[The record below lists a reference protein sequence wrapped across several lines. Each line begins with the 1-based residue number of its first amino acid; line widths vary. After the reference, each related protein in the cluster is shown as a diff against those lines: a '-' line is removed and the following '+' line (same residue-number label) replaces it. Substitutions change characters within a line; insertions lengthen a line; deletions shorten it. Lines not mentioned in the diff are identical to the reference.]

1 MCVCLSVVWYVD
13 EVVIDTPCPPA
24 CTHTRTHRLSKYKES
39 CIRHQLLLAL
49 WSHPI
54 LRHLANLSSKTQGK
68 TKGSRFISSLFPFFC
83 FVFAATLWLYVGT
96 RFNFK
101 EDGKS
106 LPVNNFPHAN
116 GHVSRLAV
124 TVRIKLAVKMKIVLI
139 SCSVTGIQMLLLHWN
154 WCFPPVRHTCP
165 VSTTVSRVN
174 SRNRSMHNCTM

>member
-1 MCVCLSVVWYVD
+1 MSICGLVCWWGSHRY
-13 EVVIDTPCPPA
+13 TPPRA
-24 CTHTRTHRLSKYKES
+24 HTRTHSLSKYKES

-68 TKGSRFISSLFPFFC
+68 TKGSRFVSSLFPFFC
-83 FVFAATLWLYVGT
+83 FCSYFVALRGNSVQFQG
-96 RFNFK
+96 RRK
-101 EDGKS
+101 KS
-106 LPVNNFPHAN
+106 ASEQL
-116 GHVSRLAV
+116 STCLAF
-124 TVRIKLAVKMKIVLI
+124 TVRIKLAVKIKIFLI

-154 WCFPPVRHTCP
+154 WCFSPVRHTCP

>member
-13 EVVIDTPCPPA
+13 EVVIDTHTPA

-68 TKGSRFISSLFPFFC
+68 TKGSRFVSSLFLFFC
-83 FVFAATLWLYVGT
+83 FCSYFVALCGN
-96 RFNFK
+96 FNFK

-116 GHVSRLAV
+116 RHVSRLAF
-124 TVRIKLAVKMKIVLI
+124 TVRIKLAVKMKIFLI
-139 SCSVTGIQMLLLHWN
+139 SCSMIGIQMLLLHWN
-154 WCFPPVRHTCP
+154 WCFPTVRHTCP

-174 SRNRSMHNCTM
+174 SRNRSLHNCAM